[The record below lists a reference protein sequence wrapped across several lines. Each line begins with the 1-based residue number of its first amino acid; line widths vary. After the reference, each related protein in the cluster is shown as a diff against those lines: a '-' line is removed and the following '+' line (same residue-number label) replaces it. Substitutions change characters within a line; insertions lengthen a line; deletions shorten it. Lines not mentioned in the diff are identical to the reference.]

1 MAQELAYVLITP
13 YTIQKSRTG
22 GVIARLLSR
31 TDLEFVGARMLA
43 PTEEFIEKYA
53 QSIEE
58 AEPEESEN
66 IAKLLSSYVRE
77 NFAPHKGKYH
87 RLMLLLFSG
96 ENSRQK
102 IYDIVGRLRSG
113 IRTGETIRD
122 TYSDYVLNNDG
133 SVRYFEPAVIVAPLL
148 KGWKKTLNV
157 FTDFMHSQ
165 PNIIDKPLL
174 SGENNE
180 KRTLVII
187 KPDNWRYPSSR
198 PGNIID
204 MLSKTGLRIV
214 GCKLYHMSVKEAL
227 EFYGPVKNVLREKLA
242 PKIGEQS
249 KARLEKMLKIS
260 LEKSVCNILTES
272 VGYEFAD
279 DQFSQLVEFMS
290 GTRPE
295 KCSPAKLAA
304 PGIVKCLILIYQG
317 EDAVEKIRAVLGPT
331 DPTKAPGGTIR
342 RDFGTNVMVNT
353 AHASDSFKNAK
364 REMKIVKIEE
374 NDIYKIAKCS
384 TKRFFGNLRKK

>member
-1 MAQELAYVLITP
+1 MSQELAYVLITP

-31 TDLEFVGARMLA
+31 TNLEFVGARMLA
-43 PTEEFIEKYA
+43 PTEKFIEKYA
-53 QSIEE
+53 QNIEE
-58 AEPEESEN
+58 SVSEDNRYIAE
-66 IAKLLSSYVRE
+66 LLSSYVRE
-77 NFAPHKGKYH
+77 NFSAHNGKYH
-87 RLMLLLFSG
+87 RLMMLLFKG
-96 ENSRQK
+96 ENARQK
-102 IYDIVGRLRSG
+102 IYNIVGKLRPG

-133 SVRYFEPAVIVAPLL
+133 SVRYFEPAVIVAPIQE
-148 KGWKKTLNV
+148 GWETTISI
-157 FTDFMHSQ
+157 FTDFMCSQ

-214 GCKLYHMSVKEAL
+214 GCKLYRMSVEEAL
-227 EFYGPVKNVLREKLA
+227 EFYGPVKNALREKLA
-242 PKIGEQS
+242 PKIGK
-249 KARLEKMLKIS
+249 KAKEILEKNLKIT
-260 LEKSVCNILTES
+260 LDDSVCSILTES

-279 DQFSQLVEFMS
+279 DQFSLLVEFMS
-290 GTRPE
+290 GIRPE
-295 KCSPAKLAA
+295 ECPSNKLAA
-304 PGIVKCLILIYQG
+304 SGIVKCLILIYQG
-317 EDAVEKIRAVLGPT
+317 ESAVEKIRAVLGPT

-342 RDFGTNVMVNT
+342 RDFGTDIMVNT
-353 AHASDSFKNAK
+353 AHASDSFESAK
-364 REMKIVKIEE
+364 REMKIVKIED
-374 NDIYKIAKCS
+374 NDIYNIII
-384 TKRFFGNLRKK
+384 NPL